1 MSKLHDIATEE
12 QQKQQ
17 DKELRRIYNL
27 SQRDYW
33 LAILLGLIFPIGGY
47 LYTRR
52 GKAFALFFLSL
63 TLIAMFIP
71 ADPDED
77 LFSPSMP
84 LVIIAGAVAA
94 ADNAN
99 AIRWA
104 REQIAAQKPPRS

>member
-33 LAILLGLIFPIGGY
+33 LAILLGFIFPIGGY

-71 ADPDED
+71 EDPDED
-77 LFSPSMP
+77 FFSPSMP
-84 LVIIAGAVAA
+84 LMIIAGAVAA

-104 REQIAAQKPPRS
+104 REQVAAQKPPRS